1 MRVSILGSLRSDQA
15 QSIHVTPRKAK
26 RSAPPTPDSKG
37 SAKKVCVA
45 ASSSSMAQRDELVV
59 GTESMLKANQELRQR
74 LVDAGNRE
82 RDLMAQLQDMLTTVQ
97 LREQEMDK
105 LRDDVAKAR
114 ARAVEDD
121 HLRVEYTALESKH
134 KQAEA
139 KCVDVEMSWAKDKE
153 VLKQCQDEL
162 AATLR
167 STLSLNHV
175 VDVLKEELQE
185 AQAKASSATQ
195 RASYRPVRQLESDH
209 QKLAH
214 QLDMVHRTSDH
225 EHETSAKEEVLV
237 MKARFA
243 SARNAFRHLQTC
255 MAALGE
261 QIDIVP
267 ELVHYHH
274 EATHGDGDEE
284 DGDEE
289 TQCVLT
295 ERFARAEGEGRQM
308 DQHASPRRSGD
319 DDDDDAT
326 KQLVDTTEPATLYV
340 KEDKEVE
347 EGDGGAEYN
356 VEYTDDN
363 PEEFKWVKRP
373 GPVKVTYA
381 NGDTFEGTF
390 NSDKLKH
397 GHGKYTWNE
406 KTDDDEVKEI
416 AWYDGAYE
424 NGKKHGVGKMQFP
437 TGDTYHGQWSSDA
450 IDGEGTIVYKNGDIF
465 SGSFDQ
471 GIKHGKGTYEYAD
484 DKSQLIGNW
493 VHNTIVDGKWLFK
506 DGGYYTGRF
515 ENATP
520 IGQCLL
526 QFPNGLQHEGEYVKV
541 DTINAAGDAVQVH
554 TWKGDA
560 VTKVF

>member
-45 ASSSSMAQRDELVV
+45 ASSSSTAQRDELVV

-139 KCVDVEMSWAKDKE
+139 KCVDVEMCWAKDKE

-195 RASYRPVRQLESDH
+195 RAS
-209 QKLAH
+209 
-214 QLDMVHRTSDH
+214 
-225 EHETSAKEEVLV
+225 AKEEVLV

-243 SARNAFRHLQTC
+243 SARNAFRHMQTC

-261 QIDIVP
+261 QIDVVP
-267 ELVHYHH
+267 ALLDYDD
-274 EATHGDGDEE
+274 EATRGDEE
-284 DGDEE
+284 DDGDEE

-295 ERFARAEGEGRQM
+295 ERFARAEGEQEGEGQQQM
-308 DQHASPRRSGD
+308 DDQHASPRS

-347 EGDGGAEYN
+347 EKDEGAEYN

-390 NSDKLKH
+390 NSDRLKH

-471 GIKHGKGTYEYAD
+471 GIKHGKGTYEYAE

-526 QFPNGLQHEGEYVKV
+526 QFPNGLQHEGEYIKV

>member
-45 ASSSSMAQRDELVV
+45 ASSSSTAQRDELVV

-139 KCVDVEMSWAKDKE
+139 KCVDVEMCWAKDKE

-195 RASYRPVRQLESDH
+195 RVRQLESDH

-214 QLDMVHRTSDH
+214 QLDLVHRTSDH
-225 EHETSAKEEVLV
+225 EHETSRGAKEEVLV

-243 SARNAFRHLQTC
+243 SARNAFRHMQTC

-261 QIDIVP
+261 QIDVVP
-267 ELVHYHH
+267 ALLDYDD
-274 EATHGDGDEE
+274 EATRGDEE
-284 DGDEE
+284 DDGDEE

-295 ERFARAEGEGRQM
+295 ERFARAEGEQEGEGQQQM
-308 DQHASPRRSGD
+308 DDQHASPRS

-347 EGDGGAEYN
+347 EKDEGAVRLPTNNVPAKDDASTSSSTSSTSGAETSHRWLQLKKDSP
-356 VEYTDDN
+356 VASVDDCGL
-363 PEEFKWVKRP
+363 F
-373 GPVKVTYA
+373 
-381 NGDTFEGTF
+381 
-390 NSDKLKH
+390 
-397 GHGKYTWNE
+397 
-406 KTDDDEVKEI
+406 DE
-416 AWYDGAYE
+416 
-424 NGKKHGVGKMQFP
+424 
-437 TGDTYHGQWSSDA
+437 
-450 IDGEGTIVYKNGDIF
+450 
-465 SGSFDQ
+465 
-471 GIKHGKGTYEYAD
+471 
-484 DKSQLIGNW
+484 SQD
-493 VHNTIVDGKWLFK
+493 VRH
-506 DGGYYTGRF
+506 
-515 ENATP
+515 
-520 IGQCLL
+520 QS
-526 QFPNGLQHEGEYVKV
+526 
-541 DTINAAGDAVQVH
+541 
-554 TWKGDA
+554 
-560 VTKVF
+560 

>member
-45 ASSSSMAQRDELVV
+45 ASSSSTAQRDELVV

-139 KCVDVEMSWAKDKE
+139 KCVDVEMCWAKDKE

-243 SARNAFRHLQTC
+243 SARNAFRHMQTC
-255 MAALGE
+255 MVALGE

-267 ELVHYHH
+267 ALLDYDD
-274 EATHGDGDEE
+274 EATHGDEE

-289 TQCVLT
+289 TQCVLA
-295 ERFARAEGEGRQM
+295 ERFARAEGEEEVEGRQQM
-308 DQHASPRRSGD
+308 DDQHASPRS
-319 DDDDDAT
+319 DDDDAT

-347 EGDGGAEYN
+347 EKDGGAEYN